1 MVVILMF
8 EYDFMKNALLAVLL
22 ITPILGILGTMVVN
36 NKMAFFSDALGH
48 SALAGIGIGVVLGL
62 TQPLWAMI
70 AFALVFSAAIIIV
83 KNTNNSS
90 MDTIIGVFSS
100 TGIAIGIVLLSI
112 NSSFSKYSNF
122 LIGDILGITPNE
134 IILLAIVFICVI
146 IIWIFIF
153 NNLLIV
159 SLDNTFG
166 VSRGVNTKFLEI
178 IFTSIIA
185 VVVTISIKWVGILII
200 NSLLVL
206 PAASSRNIARNM
218 RQYHAISV
226 LLAITAGIS
235 GLIISFY
242 FNTSTGATIVL
253 ISAILYFITLIFRKR

>member
-1 MVVILMF
+1 MF
-8 EYDFMKNALLAVLL
+8 EFDFMKNALIAVLL

-70 AFALVFSAAIIIV
+70 AFALIFSAAIIIV

-100 TGIAIGIVLLSI
+100 TGIALGIMLLSI
-112 NSSFSKYSNF
+112 NSNFSKYSNY
-122 LIGDILGITPNE
+122 LIGDILGITKNE
-134 IILLAIVFICVI
+134 IILLAVVFVFVIVA
-146 IIWIFIF
+146 WIFIF
-153 NNLLIV
+153 NKLLIV
-159 SLDNTFG
+159 SLDTTFG
-166 VSRGVNTKFLEI
+166 VSRGVGTKSLEI

-185 VVVTISIKWVGILII
+185 IVVTISIKWVGILII

-206 PAASSRNIARNM
+206 PAASSRNIAKNM
-218 RQYHAISV
+218 RQYHVLSV
-226 LLAITAGIS
+226 LLALTSGIS
-235 GLIISFY
+235 GLVISFY
-242 FNTSTGATIVL
+242 SNTSTGATIVL
-253 ISAILYFITLIFRKR
+253 ISAILYFLTLIFKR